1 MGFFDV
7 RGTPTIGPW
16 NSRRIPP
23 RDQATTQE
31 KPVNA
36 EARSLKS
43 KVSESEWTTRVE
55 LAALYRLA
63 ALNGWDDFLA
73 THISARIPGPE
84 RHFLLNPLGLWFEEV
99 TASNLVKIDLD
110 GNIIDGDYG
119 INYAGF
125 VIHSAIHAARAD
137 AHFIL
142 HFHTDDGV
150 AVSSQK
156 EGLLALN
163 QRSLVVLPRLAYH
176 DYEGI
181 ALNLDERERLVANLG
196 DKSQLLLRNH
206 GTLALGATAG
216 EAWQRIYSLE
226 KAATAQVRALSAGR
240 DGVLIAPQASQ
251 DEVARQIAD
260 GGIARSDEGR
270 ARHAELTWQAI
281 RRKVDRYS
289 PGYDA

>member
-1 MGFFDV
+1 M
-7 RGTPTIGPW
+7 
-16 NSRRIPP
+16 
-23 RDQATTQE
+23 
-31 KPVNA
+31 NA
-36 EARSLKS
+36 EARTLMSQ
-43 KVSESEWTTRVE
+43 VSEAEWRTRVQ

-63 ALNGWDDFLA
+63 ALHGWDDFLA
-73 THISARIPGPE
+73 THISARVPGPDK
-84 RHFLLNPLGLWFEEV
+84 HFLLNPLGLWFEEV
-99 TASNLVKIDLD
+99 TASNLIKIDLH
-110 GNIIDGDYG
+110 GNIIQGDHG

-125 VIHSAIHAARAD
+125 VIHSAIHEARED

-156 EGLLALN
+156 DGLLPLN
-163 QRSLVVLPRLAYH
+163 QRSLAVIPRLAYH

-181 ALNLDERERLVANLG
+181 ALNLDERARLVANLG

-216 EAWQRIYSLE
+216 EAWLRIYGLE
-226 KAATAQVRALSAGR
+226 KAASAQIRALSAGR
-240 DGVLIAPQASQ
+240 DAVLIAPQAAQ
-251 DEVARQIAD
+251 EEVARQISR
-260 GGIARSDEGR
+260 GITRTEDER
-270 ARHAELTWQAI
+270 RKFDDLAWEAI